1 MLGLKATMP
10 VRGARQEVWLTV
22 QIIDNSGGLLAECI
36 NVLRFKSSK
45 GLGRVGT

>member
-1 MLGLKATMP
+1 
-10 VRGARQEVWLTV
+10 VLTV

-45 GLGRVGT
+45 GLGRVGTWGALGGQGRG